1 MYEIALRYICSHAS
15 QTLKLCCM
23 RMHLVGNQCS
33 LISMSTKL
41 ERVLAIDAE
50 ICRGGFPGVQ
60 HLCQKFEISERTLH
74 DDLRYLKDRLAREI
88 TFDHAKGGYYNGS
101 PDKRLPSFELSS
113 GEIFALTL
121 GKEMLSIYTG
131 TSFEATL
138 RSALEKISERLPE
151 KVHVDPEEIK
161 SVIRFRASAIVP
173 LSAKLFSDMNR
184 ACDLQQQID
193 LTYFAA
199 SKGETTSRIINP
211 QCVLHDRGTWYVVA
225 YCNSRKAMRMF
236 ALHRIKDY
244 KILDTTFEGMPV
256 DELNKWIDAA
266 FQIEHGERTYEVVI
280 KFAPHSARYIRE
292 RIWHPQQ
299 SIEDF
304 EDGSCK
310 MSFPA
315 ASLDEVVRWLAPY
328 GPDSVVLE
336 PPELRRMVI
345 DAAQETLKQ
354 YNLIEAQ

>member
-1 MYEIALRYICSHAS
+1 
-15 QTLKLCCM
+15 
-23 RMHLVGNQCS
+23 
-33 LISMSTKL
+33 MSTKL

-74 DDLRYLKDRLAREI
+74 DDIRYLKDRLAREI
-88 TFDHAKGGYYNGS
+88 VFDHTKGGYFNS
-101 PDKRLPSFELSS
+101 TPDKRLPSFELSS

-151 KVHVDPEEIK
+151 KVNVDPEEIK

-173 LSAKLFSDMNR
+173 LSAKLFSEMNK
-184 ACDLQQQID
+184 ACDLEQQID

-211 QCVLHDRGTWYVVA
+211 YCVLHDRGTWYVVA
-225 YCNSRKAMRMF
+225 YCNSRKALRMF

-244 KILDTTFEGMPV
+244 KILDTNFEPMPTE
-256 DELNKWIDAA
+256 ELTAWIDAA
-266 FQIEHGERTYEVVI
+266 FQIEHGERTYQVII
-280 KFAPHSARYIRE
+280 KFAAHSARYIRE
-292 RIWHPQQ
+292 RSWHPQQ
-299 SIEDF
+299 ELEDF

-310 MSFPA
+310 LSFPA
-315 ASLDEVVRWLAPY
+315 ASLDEVFRWLAPY
-328 GPDSVVLE
+328 GSDAIVLE
-336 PPELRRMVI
+336 PPELRKLVI
-345 DAAQETLKQ
+345 DAAKETLEQ
-354 YNLIEAQ
+354 YNVSV